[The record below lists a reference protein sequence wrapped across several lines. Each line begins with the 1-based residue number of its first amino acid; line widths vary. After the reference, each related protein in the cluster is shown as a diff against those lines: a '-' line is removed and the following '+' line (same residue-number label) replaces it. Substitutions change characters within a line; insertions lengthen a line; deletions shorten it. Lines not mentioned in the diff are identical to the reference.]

1 MQQGRQRLTAEQ
13 LAAVIGGCS
22 GRDEVGLVTLAGDE
36 DVSLMS
42 ASGEQIRQP
51 RGGTVQTTCLGC
63 AAMGQIGVVGE
74 GVTSRRELSDHLE
87 LLSMCHAH
95 LDGVVLARKK

>member
-1 MQQGRQRLTAEQ
+1 MLDGEALTALLHE
-13 LAAVIGGCS
+13 LGSRYDTVIVNTS
-22 GRDEVGLVTLAGDE
+22 AGFEASD
-36 DVSLMS
+36 SLTV
-42 ASGEQIRQP
+42 ASKTASTI
-51 RGGTVQTTCLGC
+51 V
-63 AAMGQIGVVGE
+63 VVGE